1 MCGNKIADSS
11 RNGVDSFPTYL
22 HKGISRPPSQRI
34 SDNISKGFAPFFMPL
49 IQTSASGSIVGSRN
63 CLIIIDLTRQ
73 QDKTATKHNEK
84 SNITF
89 DNAFSYGIVVFAG
102 KRKLFCDKVWLL
114 RGSILQQQLLCNHIS
129 KSNPITTIHIGLD
142 GCHS

>member
-1 MCGNKIADSS
+1 MAWILSPLICIK
-11 RNGVDSFPTYL
+11 VFQTPT
-22 HKGISRPPSQRI
+22 QRI
-34 SDNISKGFAPFFMPL
+34 SDNYIERICAFLYAL
-49 IQTSASGSIVGSRN
+49 IQTLASGSIARSRN

-114 RGSILQQQLLCNHIS
+114 RGSILQQQLLFVLIALPQVVIGTLTAIGHGALQLL
-129 KSNPITTIHIGLD
+129 TILRAMFVK
-142 GCHS
+142 